1 VPPNGPHETVMRRST
16 RWQHQARSSLA
27 SDLMVPTG
35 RTKTITGFYGRNYDV
50 TADGQRF
57 VVVEPVGDA
66 PAPKIRVVLNWFEE
80 FRDRQ

>member
-1 VPPNGPHETVMRRST
+1 
-16 RWQHQARSSLA
+16 
-27 SDLMVPTG
+27 MVPTG